1 MQFESLIANL
11 DKEVL
16 IELLTKELP
25 SLRAKIGISQDELSR
40 IIGISRQTLSSI
52 EVGKRKMTWNS
63 FMSILCFFSN
73 NDTTMQHIEK
83 LGILSEALKEL
94 LNINKRSYNK

>member
-40 IIGISRQTLSSI
+40 IIGISRNI
-52 EVGKRKMTWNS
+52 EFNRSWKEK
-63 FMSILCFFSN
+63 
-73 NDTTMQHIEK
+73 NDVE
-83 LGILSEALKEL
+83 
-94 LNINKRSYNK
+94 